1 MKTKETVGR
10 LVKPVKPECK
20 LVGQDGNI
28 FNLGAIAARA
38 LKKAGQHVEAKEM
51 VNRIFSK
58 AGDYDEALSIIQE
71 YVDVS

>member
-1 MKTKETVGR
+1 MTK
-10 LVKPVKPECK
+10 VKKPKCK
-20 LVGQDGNI
+20 LVGQNGNI

-38 LKKAGQHVEAKEM
+38 LKRADQHTEAKEM

-58 AGDYDEALSIIQE
+58 AGDYDEALRIVME